1 MLFKNRIGIPGD
13 LKAGNV
19 ATGGG
24 VSRVT
29 REMQLTV

>member
-1 MLFKNRIGIPGD
+1 MLLKYRIGIPGD

-19 ATGGG
+19 ATGDG

-29 REMQLTV
+29 REKQLTV

>member
-1 MLFKNRIGIPGD
+1 MLLKYRIGIPGD
-13 LKAGNV
+13 LRTGNV
-19 ATGGG
+19 AKGDG

>member
-1 MLFKNRIGIPGD
+1 MLFKYRMGIPGD

-19 ATGGG
+19 ATGDGL
-24 VSRVT
+24 SRVT